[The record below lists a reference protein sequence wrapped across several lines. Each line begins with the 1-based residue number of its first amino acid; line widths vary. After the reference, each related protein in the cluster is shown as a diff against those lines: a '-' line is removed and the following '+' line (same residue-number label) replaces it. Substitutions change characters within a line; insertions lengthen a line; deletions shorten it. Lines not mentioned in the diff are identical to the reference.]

1 MTVWLLLFGAAIPG
15 TVPEARASEPALF
28 LDLTEPAN
36 NSLHRSGNIIVSGRT
51 VPGANVTVN
60 GEPAFNDN
68 GSFIKGLFFP
78 EGPGAIH
85 IQVVRGNDSLVRV
98 LNLTVDMTAPGLD
111 IIEPPG
117 PTVWKT
123 GAALRWRVLSEPG
136 ANVTL
141 NGIPMTYEGNGVYTG
156 ELRRTADLRSVTVRA
171 TDAAGNSATRS
182 MSFSPP
188 PRPVPEPS
196 VLDRFQPWMFPTL
209 IVGIFLI
216 VGGLVMRSKR
226 R

>member
-1 MTVWLLLFGAAIPG
+1 MLLGLFLLGAAIPG
-15 TVPEARASEPALF
+15 TVPEARGSEPPLF
-28 LDLTEPAN
+28 LDIPEPAN
-36 NSLHRSGNIIVSGRT
+36 NSLLRYGNVIVSGRT

-68 GSFIKGLFFP
+68 GLFIKALSFR

-111 IIEPPG
+111 IIEPLG

-123 GAALRWRVLSEPG
+123 GAVLRWRALSEPG

-156 ELRRTADLRSVTVRA
+156 ELMRTADLDKVTVKA
-171 TDAAGNSATRS
+171 MDAAGNTRARS
-182 MSFSPP
+182 MSIPP
-188 PRPVPEPS
+188 PHRSVPEPS
-196 VLDRFQPWMFPTL
+196 LLDRFQPWMFPTL
-209 IVGIFLI
+209 LVGIFLI
-216 VGGLVMRSKR
+216 VGGLILRSKR